1 MRCLGHTSLDLTRLT
16 GLQTSLLQCYPN
28 HHLGR
33 TPRGSLAAGRALERG
48 GRRQAGGSLCP
59 GGCRDCWGCTCA
71 PFLPCHAQAPSS
83 ELARTRRP
91 GLTPPLATLRG
102 SCRQGST
109 ALPAP
114 VSDAPPGG
122 APHPAAAPCP
132 GCPVPT
138 HPRSPCSAP
147 PPGLTGQEAG
157 CRDTRDRPRPQGKG
171 GFSGS
176 PDGADHVLTTGL
188 KPECQR
194 PLPPG
199 PAPTCSSRQR
209 LCFSEIWLFRAC
221 FSFSSC
227 SRDSVGQ
234 SSRSSSQRA
243 FSCGDG
249 RAKR

>member
-16 GLQTSLLQCYPN
+16 GLQTSSLQCYPN

-33 TPRGSLAAGRALERG
+33 TPRGSLAAGHALERG

-91 GLTPPLATLRG
+91 GLPPPLATLRAAAVREAQPYQRR
-102 SCRQGST
+102 CQTRHQG
-109 ALPAP
+109 ALRTLRLRHAL
-114 VSDAPPGG
+114 G
-122 APHPAAAPCP
+122 APSPPI
-132 GCPVPT
+132 PV
-138 HPRSPCSAP
+138 RSPCSAP

-194 PLPPG
+194 PLPPARPPPAAPGSASASPRSGSSG
-199 PAPTCSSRQR
+199 PASPSAAAPGT
-209 LCFSEIWLFRAC
+209 A
-221 FSFSSC
+221 
-227 SRDSVGQ
+227 
-234 SSRSSSQRA
+234 
-243 FSCGDG
+243 
-249 RAKR
+249 

>member
-1 MRCLGHTSLDLTRLT
+1 MPRGLSRLLGLHVCPFPALPRPGPLLRTRPDEASWPHTS
-16 GLQTSLLQCYPN
+16 
-28 HHLGR
+28 
-33 TPRGSLAAGRALERG
+33 
-48 GRRQAGGSLCP
+48 
-59 GGCRDCWGCTCA
+59 
-71 PFLPCHAQAPSS
+71 SS
-83 ELARTRRP
+83 HPA
-91 GLTPPLATLRG
+91 G